1 MGTIEKEFGPISQE
15 RSEIFMRKP
24 PPKKKGAGSSFG
36 QDYSKNRSNKHGIAE
51 SYARPSAKN
60 NLSRPTSHFD
70 DEDNMGFDHGHQSG
84 QRGSNRGHASNG
96 GSPNTSAGSVGRVRV
111 TLYGMHAVCA
121 AIRNPERQIR
131 AIYAV
136 EPDDPALIS
145 ALSDALEEGLDRP
158 RVTRVEKETLHKS
171 VPREAVH
178 QGIGCDASQLD
189 DVYLSDVLKQI
200 DAKGRGVIVML
211 DQVTDPHNIGAIL
224 RSAAAFGA
232 DALVVQSR
240 NAPDMN
246 ALIAKTACGG
256 AEIVPIITETNL
268 SRAIETMQKSGFF
281 ALALDER
288 GRGTLAEAP
297 DYEKTLLVLG
307 AEGPGLRPLIREK
320 CDILVRLPTESHFSS
335 LNVSNAAAISL
346 YGIAIKAKK

>member
-1 MGTIEKEFGPISQE
+1 
-15 RSEIFMRKP
+15 MRKS
-24 PPKKKGAGSSFG
+24 PPKKKGAGSGFG
-36 QDYSKNRSNKHGIAE
+36 DRHPKNRGNNAKNSEGIGA
-51 SYARPSAKN
+51 SYARTSQKN
-60 NLSRPTSHFD
+60 NLNRAPSHFHD
-70 DEDNMGFDHGHQSG
+70 DDDFGHSAPARTQ
-84 QRGSNRGHASNG
+84 NG
-96 GSPNTSAGSVGRVRV
+96 GAQAGSVGRVRV
-111 TLYGMHAVCA
+111 SLYGMHAVCA

-136 EPDDPALIS
+136 EPEDPALVS
-145 ALSDALEEGLDRP
+145 ALNDAVNDGLDRP

-178 QGIGCDASQLD
+178 QGIGCDTSPLD
-189 DVYLSDVLKQI
+189 EVYLSEVLRQI

-256 AEIVPIITETNL
+256 AEIVPIVTETNL
-268 SRAIETMQKSGFF
+268 ARAIETMQKAGFF

-288 GRGTLAEAP
+288 GRGTLADAP

-307 AEGPGLRPLIREK
+307 AEGPGLRPLIRDK
-320 CDILVRLPTESHFSS
+320 CDILVRLPTQVHFSS

-346 YGIAIKAKK
+346 YGIAMKAKGK